1 MSSAIQLFLLVFTTV
16 FLILKTRSARDSNFK
31 DIFWALSAFIAMK
44 ASASP
49 LVHKGLSALPVYASM
64 FADSFVTMASVV
76 SNIFLFH
83 FGISLLT
90 YKINTK
96 INYKVFPVIL
106 FTAYM
111 ILYISGIVSQ
121 SDLESKSRLS
131 FGYNGAILSFVG
143 CVNYYYEKR
152 KTLNSLKI
160 KYGLLLLAIAF
171 IFYALTEGILPSSSN
186 IKKETMEIFRV
197 LSTLLLTISSI
208 AIKDILNEQKAKN
221 IGFL

>member
-1 MSSAIQLFLLVFTTV
+1 
-16 FLILKTRSARDSNFK
+16 
-31 DIFWALSAFIAMK
+31 MK
-44 ASASP
+44 ACASP

-64 FADSFVTMASVV
+64 FADSFVTMASGV

-143 CVNYYYEKR
+143 CVNYYYEKER
-152 KTLNSLKI
+152 
-160 KYGLLLLAIAF
+160 
-171 IFYALTEGILPSSSN
+171 P
-186 IKKETMEIFRV
+186 
-197 LSTLLLTISSI
+197 
-208 AIKDILNEQKAKN
+208 
-221 IGFL
+221 

>member
-1 MSSAIQLFLLVFTTV
+1 
-16 FLILKTRSARDSNFK
+16 
-31 DIFWALSAFIAMK
+31 MK

-49 LVHKGLSALPVYASM
+49 LVHKGLSALPAYASM

-171 IFYALTEGILPSSSN
+171 IFYALTEGILSSSSN